1 MTMPVF
7 DGLKPIRTHKEVAEI
22 LGVSDQAISNIER
35 TALRKCHRILV
46 EWGLSFED
54 LQPEKDHKV
63 SLRWEDDGE

>member
-54 LQPEKDHKV
+54 LQPDRDRKGHGQTE
-63 SLRWEDDGE
+63 DGE